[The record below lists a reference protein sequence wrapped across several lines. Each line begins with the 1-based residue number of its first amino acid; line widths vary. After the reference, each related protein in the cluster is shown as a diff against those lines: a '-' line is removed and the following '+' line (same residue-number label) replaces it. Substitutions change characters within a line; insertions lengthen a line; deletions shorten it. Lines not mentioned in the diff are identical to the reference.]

1 MVIQRSS
8 ISTLK
13 NIFIIFT
20 LSLIIGSIKC
30 NSCNSNKQISNSD
43 CFNDIIQFDQDKY
56 RAGHACVTKEGD
68 LLIEYSIDDDSSIR
82 LFYGLKSNGRNYFDG
97 NSFIKIIELGDDEG
111 VRPRYESMNRLIKIN
126 DGTNNDKEYLLS
138 ISTYRT
144 LVELYDLSTFNF
156 VKRNSIQYIGH
167 QIFSFH
173 FPILEKIIGGN
184 YYYFCAF
191 SHSVNFLEDGVLKG
205 FEEGNS
211 STIIKFSFSSLAFD
225 KTKLTSQ
232 TIEEINF
239 SERIISSFIID
250 ELNYIAVIFVKE
262 RSSSNK
268 FMIHFF
274 DFNLAKKNDYDIELL
289 NISPENLYKG
299 HGVYY
304 KAIYLKEYYFVFIYY
319 LKRED
324 PTSFNFKLI
333 QLYINNDL
341 SQFNEI
347 ISKTF
352 TYSLTSNYRFN
363 DFIKYDDNRL
373 VYITDSGTD
382 NFCILLFS
390 LSDDYTKMK
399 TRYFSYSLNN
409 YKVKQELSAYFW
421 NNYLLFTPTY
431 ETTTN
436 GDTKSLL
443 LIFGFANGTDF
454 IMDISPHLM
463 DTGYY
468 NNGNDLVTRL
478 LQNLT
483 IDNNIF
489 GYKST
494 GEIKLNYIPEELL
507 FYKSDETPLSNGCI
521 INKNH
526 LLKQNR
532 NKLKTD
538 RLYSLHYQY
547 IIKGTEADLDSM
559 THDTQTDTGYSKS
572 FEDIIFFG
580 RMNILQFKL
589 CHKFCE
595 TCIEFGLS
603 NNEQICVTCK
613 SDYTYDYLT
622 YVKNFTGNC
631 VPYGYMYDKESREL
645 KTCESDI
652 YKYYFNTSRD
662 NIKYCFKYD
671 YVCPDVY
678 PYLNTT
684 TNECLNYTVPTTII
698 STIPT
703 IETSIISTLT
713 KNIETSIAS
722 TLTKN
727 IETSIASTL
736 TKNIETSFITTIPKD
751 IRTTYISDTLTN
763 KPSSLPLYTSIL
775 LSSSTKIIDED
786 KCLNGTYI
794 TDLCSNITD
803 EELYSRLRTEMF
815 NEYNSNNEARLYK
828 GKSEYI
834 FRVSNTINEMSD
846 MNSSNGVA
854 LIDLGYC
861 ETLLKVANNISL
873 DSELIILKK
882 EKIEI
887 NANDKDLQ
895 YNIYNPITYEELDLS
910 ICDNTTINIY
920 IPLLSTEKN
929 KLIYDNI
936 IDQGYNPYDLN
947 DKFYREICTPYDSEN
962 GTDVLL
968 DDREEFYYSSI
979 EEQMSCPE
987 NCSFLAYISDKKY
1000 INCECGKMITK
1011 TTLDLKHISKK
1022 NILQSFLSTF
1032 KSSNY
1037 KVMRCY
1043 NLVFNFKIF
1052 IKNYGSIFILLLF
1065 IVYIIFII
1073 YYILKEI
1080 SPLRV
1085 EISKIVFNTS
1095 LYESEKINTIKEGKI
1110 INKKKNSAKN
1120 PPKKNLKKSENRK
1133 SLIPT
1138 QKTSDESGLI
1148 VFKNQKRKNIKTK
1161 TSNIKKNNSRI
1172 NNKMNELL
1180 ANKKKNSE
1188 HIILNN
1194 GAKNKDIIKNI
1205 ESENQLYDKN
1215 ENLDNFELNNL
1226 DYDEACE
1233 LDKRGFCR
1241 TYISVLMRE
1250 HLLLLTFFTWHDYNL
1265 FYIKIERLLITICT
1279 EFTFNGLFFVH
1290 ESMHRK
1296 YVEGENYT
1304 FVQKIPQILFT
1315 LIANHIIEV
1324 ILCFFSMTDTH
1335 IYEIKVIAKKEKNG
1349 EKVVDIMNKI
1359 KNKLICFFVFT
1370 FMLFLFYWY
1379 FISAFCA
1386 VYQNTQKIFIRD
1398 SFISILTSFIDPL
1411 IIYGATTLLRYIS
1424 LFGCCKK
1431 KLGCVYKLSDIIP
1444 FF

>member
-8 ISTLK
+8 TSTLK
-13 NIFIIFT
+13 NIFNIFT

-68 LLIEYSIDDDSSIR
+68 LLIEYSIDDDSSKR

-97 NSFIKIIELGDDEG
+97 NSFIKIIDLGNDEG
-111 VRPRYESMNRLIKIN
+111 VKPRFESMNRLIKIN

-211 STIIKFSFSSLAFD
+211 STIIKFSFSSLDFD
-225 KTKLTSQ
+225 TTQLTSQ

-274 DFNLAKKNDYDIELL
+274 DFELNKQNINDIELL

-333 QLYINNDL
+333 QLYKNNDL
-341 SQFNEI
+341 SQFNQI

-409 YKVKQELSAYFW
+409 YKVKKELSAYFW

-431 ETTTN
+431 QTTTN

-489 GYKST
+489 GYNST

-559 THDTQTDTGYSKS
+559 THETQTDTGYSKS

-645 KTCESDI
+645 KTCES
-652 YKYYFNTSRD
+652 
-662 NIKYCFKYD
+662 
-671 YVCPDVY
+671 V
-678 PYLNTT
+678 
-684 TNECLNYTVPTTII
+684 
-698 STIPT
+698 
-703 IETSIISTLT
+703 
-713 KNIETSIAS
+713 
-722 TLTKN
+722 
-727 IETSIASTL
+727 
-736 TKNIETSFITTIPKD
+736 
-751 IRTTYISDTLTN
+751 
-763 KPSSLPLYTSIL
+763 
-775 LSSSTKIIDED
+775 
-786 KCLNGTYI
+786 
-794 TDLCSNITD
+794 
-803 EELYSRLRTEMF
+803 
-815 NEYNSNNEARLYK
+815 
-828 GKSEYI
+828 
-834 FRVSNTINEMSD
+834 
-846 MNSSNGVA
+846 
-854 LIDLGYC
+854 
-861 ETLLKVANNISL
+861 
-873 DSELIILKK
+873 
-882 EKIEI
+882 
-887 NANDKDLQ
+887 
-895 YNIYNPITYEELDLS
+895 
-910 ICDNTTINIY
+910 
-920 IPLLSTEKN
+920 
-929 KLIYDNI
+929 
-936 IDQGYNPYDLN
+936 
-947 DKFYREICTPYDSEN
+947 
-962 GTDVLL
+962 
-968 DDREEFYYSSI
+968 
-979 EEQMSCPE
+979 
-987 NCSFLAYISDKKY
+987 
-1000 INCECGKMITK
+1000 
-1011 TTLDLKHISKK
+1011 
-1022 NILQSFLSTF
+1022 
-1032 KSSNY
+1032 
-1037 KVMRCY
+1037 
-1043 NLVFNFKIF
+1043 
-1052 IKNYGSIFILLLF
+1052 
-1065 IVYIIFII
+1065 
-1073 YYILKEI
+1073 
-1080 SPLRV
+1080 
-1085 EISKIVFNTS
+1085 
-1095 LYESEKINTIKEGKI
+1095 
-1110 INKKKNSAKN
+1110 
-1120 PPKKNLKKSENRK
+1120 
-1133 SLIPT
+1133 
-1138 QKTSDESGLI
+1138 
-1148 VFKNQKRKNIKTK
+1148 
-1161 TSNIKKNNSRI
+1161 
-1172 NNKMNELL
+1172 
-1180 ANKKKNSE
+1180 
-1188 HIILNN
+1188 
-1194 GAKNKDIIKNI
+1194 
-1205 ESENQLYDKN
+1205 
-1215 ENLDNFELNNL
+1215 
-1226 DYDEACE
+1226 
-1233 LDKRGFCR
+1233 
-1241 TYISVLMRE
+1241 
-1250 HLLLLTFFTWHDYNL
+1250 
-1265 FYIKIERLLITICT
+1265 
-1279 EFTFNGLFFVH
+1279 
-1290 ESMHRK
+1290 
-1296 YVEGENYT
+1296 
-1304 FVQKIPQILFT
+1304 
-1315 LIANHIIEV
+1315 
-1324 ILCFFSMTDTH
+1324 
-1335 IYEIKVIAKKEKNG
+1335 
-1349 EKVVDIMNKI
+1349 
-1359 KNKLICFFVFT
+1359 
-1370 FMLFLFYWY
+1370 
-1379 FISAFCA
+1379 
-1386 VYQNTQKIFIRD
+1386 
-1398 SFISILTSFIDPL
+1398 
-1411 IIYGATTLLRYIS
+1411 
-1424 LFGCCKK
+1424 
-1431 KLGCVYKLSDIIP
+1431 
-1444 FF
+1444 